1 MERAQEPV
9 HKRTTWGKDYRLSGG
24 ADSFVDA
31 PGRFS
36 GAPTYS
42 LQLW

>member
-9 HKRTTWGKDYRLSGG
+9 LKRTTWGKDYRLSGG
-24 ADSFVDA
+24 TDSFVDA

-36 GAPTYS
+36 GGWPYS
-42 LQLW
+42 LESW